1 MKIYILTN
9 LIESEEDGAEVNVIG
24 VEKTLKDIR
33 KQMKI
38 AIEEAKEMYEENDIE
53 YEIDTIDDNTIVIST
68 DVDERIEF
76 NIFEKEI

>member
-38 AIEEAKEMYEENDIE
+38 AIEEAKEMYEENDVE
-53 YEIDTIDDNTIVIST
+53 YEIDKIDDNTIVIST

>member
-33 KQMKI
+33 KQMRI
-38 AIEEAKEMYEENDIE
+38 AIKEAKEMYKENEIE
-53 YEIDTIDDNTIVIST
+53 YEIDKIDDNTIVIST